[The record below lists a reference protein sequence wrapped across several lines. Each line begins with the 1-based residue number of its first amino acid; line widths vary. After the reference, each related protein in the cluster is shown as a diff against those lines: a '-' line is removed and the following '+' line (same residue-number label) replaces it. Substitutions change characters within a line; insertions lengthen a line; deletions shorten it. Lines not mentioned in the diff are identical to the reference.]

1 MIQKQDKTVSR
12 QRLLLIVLSIVVCIV
27 TAGTHWPAL
36 SAQAVS
42 LDDDV
47 YLKSS
52 PLLSN
57 PSWSSARQIV
67 REVFKPSTVGGA
79 YSPVTMLSQML
90 DFAMGGCEA
99 NLRPFHRTSLII
111 HVCNTALVIVLIY
124 QLFGNVWAAA
134 MAGLVFGVH
143 PLAVGRIAWMTDR
156 KTVLSA
162 FFGLWCLVFYV
173 RFIKS
178 RDRRIYCASLLMYV
192 LSLLSK
198 PTSLPI
204 PAVMLLLDYWPLQ
217 RRLSWGLLREKAAFF
232 AAGAVSFVISYI
244 SFANT
249 VPIVKL
255 GEPGAMRVPKILC
268 HNIIFYLQKMFWPVN
283 LSVFYPFPKPLSLS
297 NPAVLAGVV
306 GTFLL
311 AATLLVSWRWT
322 RAVIT
327 GWLIFFAAIFPAMG
341 AIGFSSAIADDRFV
355 YFPSIGILLL
365 LGWVLCQ
372 FWGDKTVAYLAIR
385 RVAIVSLVTIIAALE
400 IMGSRAQIVH
410 WRDSIGHQRYLQ
422 GLFPHSAKLNYNLGL
437 ALARENKDKEAAY
450 YFSQA
455 LAAEPDFPKA
465 ELNLSKAYNNMGIML
480 AKRGEID
487 KAIEHFRK
495 AIQIEPLNDRA
506 HHNIAQAYH
515 AKGNITES
523 VKHYRES
530 LRLNPDS
537 AETMAGLSWILATSS
552 EDKFRNAAEAL
563 GLSKRACE
571 LTSYKDAEML
581 NILAAA
587 YAENSQFEDA
597 VQTSQRAIDL
607 CLSAGNKKRAADFTA
622 ALQLYQ
628 ARRPYPATP
637 PRP

>member
-1 MIQKQDKTVSR
+1 MIQKQDKTVTH
-12 QRLLLIVLSIVVCIV
+12 QRLLLFVLAIGVCIL
-27 TAGTHWPAL
+27 TAWTHWPAL

-47 YLKSS
+47 YLRSS

-57 PSWSSARQIV
+57 PSWSSAWRII
-67 REVFKPSTVGGA
+67 REVLQPSTVGGA
-79 YSPVTMLSQML
+79 YAPVTMLSQML
-90 DFAMGGCEA
+90 DFAMDGCEA

-134 MAGLVFGVH
+134 MVGLIFGVH

-156 KTVLSA
+156 KTLLSA
-162 FFGLWCLVFYV
+162 FFCLWCLVFYV
-173 RFIKS
+173 RFVKS
-178 RDRRIYCASLLMYV
+178 RDWRTYCASLLMYV

-217 RRLSWGLLREKAAFF
+217 RRLNWGLVREKIVFF
-232 AAGAVSFVISYI
+232 AASAVSFAISYI

-255 GEPGAMRVPKILC
+255 GEPGPMRVPKILC

-297 NPAVLAGVV
+297 NPAIMAGVV

-311 AATLLVSWRWT
+311 AAALLVSWRWT

-365 LGWVLCQ
+365 FGWVLCPL
-372 FWGDKTVAYLAIR
+372 WGDDKAVRNLAIR
-385 RVAIVSLVTIIAALE
+385 RVAIVSVVTVIAALE
-400 IMGSRAQIVH
+400 ITGSRAQIVH

-437 ALARENKDKEAAY
+437 ALARENKDEEAAY

-455 LAAEPDFPKA
+455 LADEPNFPKA
-465 ELNLSKAYNNMGIML
+465 ELNLSKAHNNMGIMF

-487 KAIEHFRK
+487 KAIEHFLK
-495 AIQIEPLNDRA
+495 AIEIEPLNDRA
-506 HHNIAQAYH
+506 HHNLAQAYH
-515 AKGNITES
+515 SKGNISEA
-523 VKHYRES
+523 VKHYREA
-530 LRLNPDS
+530 LQLNPVS
-537 AETMAGLSWILATSS
+537 AETLAGLSWILATSS
-552 EDKFRNAAEAL
+552 KDQFRDGAEAVRL
-563 GLSKRACE
+563 VRRACE
-571 LTSYKDAEML
+571 LTNYNDAEMV
-581 NILAAA
+581 NVLAAA

-597 VQTSQRAIDL
+597 VQTSQHAIDL

-622 ALQLYQ
+622 ALQVYQ
-628 ARRPYPATP
+628 ARRPYRAGP
-637 PRP
+637 